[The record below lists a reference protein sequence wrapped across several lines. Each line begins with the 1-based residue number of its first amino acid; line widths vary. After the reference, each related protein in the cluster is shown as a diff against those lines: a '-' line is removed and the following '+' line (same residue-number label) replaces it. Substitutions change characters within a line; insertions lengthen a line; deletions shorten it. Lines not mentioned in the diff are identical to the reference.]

1 MTGRLA
7 GKVAIITGASR
18 GLGQY
23 CAIGYAKEGAKVV
36 VAARTETEN
45 DPRLP
50 GTIHDTVRMVNEAG
64 GEGLAVVCNVGDE
77 ASVEAMAQKV
87 LAEFGRIDILMTN
100 AAVQPAGFIS
110 TIRPKSWELEFNINV
125 HGPFRCIRAVLPA
138 MQAQKSGNIINI
150 SSVAARGGSHYGA
163 TKRAVEA
170 MTIGLARELKEQ
182 GIAVNAMKP
191 VGGIET
197 PGLLFG
203 RPQGAGAMAPS
214 PGQNPTPRPAPQ
226 AYAGRQQARPAVAG
240 LLRRGRGAAGHADA
254 GHLHRPSLQRRAT
267 DRAAG
272 LGGRQGPVPLG
283 KPAELGRGD
292 DRRLSSAGSRAYRPN
307 E

>member
-1 MTGRLA
+1 MAGRLA

-23 CAIGYAKEGAKVV
+23 CAVGYAREGAKVV
-36 VAARTETEN
+36 IAARTEVES

-50 GTIHDTVRMVNEAG
+50 GTIHDTVKMCEEAG
-64 GEGLAVVCNVGDE
+64 GEGFAVVCNVGDMD
-77 ASVEAMAQKV
+77 SVEAMAAKV
-87 LAEFGRIDILMTN
+87 MDHWGRIDILMTN

-110 TIRPKSWELEFNINV
+110 TIKPKSWELEFNINV

-138 MQAQKSGNIINI
+138 MQEQKSGNIINI
-150 SSVAARGGSHYGA
+150 SSIAARGGSHYGA

-170 MTIGLARELKEQ
+170 MTIGLARELKDQ

-203 RPQGAGAMAPS
+203 RPQGAGAMAPA
-214 PGQNPTPRPAPQ
+214 PGQNPAARPAPQ
-226 AYAGRQQARPAVAG
+226 AYTPGARPGLPSPDSYVEAAV
-240 LLRRGRGAAGHADA
+240 LLAMQTADSFTGQVYNDAQLIERLASDADKSRFRAENPPNWVEAMTAA
-254 GHLHRPSLQRRAT
+254 
-267 DRAAG
+267 
-272 LGGRQGPVPLG
+272 
-283 KPAELGRGD
+283 
-292 DRRLSSAGSRAYRPN
+292 
-307 E
+307 